1 MTGAAGIVA
10 AGHPRTAE
18 VGAGVLRAGGNAV
31 DAAIAAVLAS
41 WVCEPLLTGPGAG
54 GYMLVAGAGEQPTL
68 LDFFVAA
75 PGHGANQQ
83 HAPLLPVEVSFGD
96 AEQTFN
102 CGAASC
108 GVPGSPAGIAAAAE
122 RWSTIPLADLA
133 APAAQLARDGVPLNE
148 AQAYVFEIL
157 NGILVSTPGAA
168 AEFTRDGRS
177 LALGESFAS
186 DELAETIERLG
197 VDGAAPFYEGDI
209 GAAMVDEVQRLG
221 GLLDQAD
228 LEAYEVI
235 AREPAQASYRGR
247 SVLTNPPPSAG
258 GALLVLAFSLLA
270 QSCPQG
276 APSDA
281 QLLAVIDQVQALRTP
296 QFTAGL
302 IDPDFLRRF
311 LAANLGSTTHISV
324 IDSAGRACSV
334 TCSNGEGSGIVVPGT
349 GIQVN
354 NMMGEEDLNPLG
366 FFRAAPGQRMPSMMA
381 PTVVL
386 SDNGEVELAIGS
398 AGSNRI
404 RSAIL
409 QVIVN
414 LIDHGADLQA
424 AVNAPRFHSEGG
436 TLFAEPGVRLERLDR
451 GDRELVE
458 FRSENLFFGG
468 TQAVSRDPVSGE
480 LAGAGDPRRGGAAVA
495 A

>member
-1 MTGAAGIVA
+1 MVA
-10 AGHPRTAE
+10 AGHQKTAE
-18 VGAGVLRAGGNAV
+18 VGAEVLRAGGNAV

-54 GYMLVAGAGEQPTL
+54 GYMLVAGAGEEPTL

-75 PGHGANQQ
+75 PGHGADVD
-83 HAPLLPVEVSFGD
+83 HAPLEAVEVSFGD
-96 AEQTFN
+96 ATQVFH

-122 RWSTIPLADLA
+122 RWGTLPLSDLA
-133 APAAQLARDGVPLNE
+133 APAAKLARDGVPLNGP
-148 AQAYVFEIL
+148 QAYVFEIL
-157 NGILVSTPGAA
+157 DGILRSTPGSA
-168 AEFTRDGRS
+168 AEFTRDGRP
-177 LALGESFAS
+177 LEPGEPFAS
-186 DELAETIERLG
+186 PELAETIERLG
-197 VDGAAPFYEGDI
+197 ADGAAPFYSGDI
-209 GAAMVDEVQRLG
+209 ADAIVAEVQQLG
-221 GLLDQAD
+221 GLLDLAD
-228 LEAYEVI
+228 LAAYEVI
-235 AREPAQASYRGR
+235 AREPVASEYRGR
-247 SVLTNPPPSAG
+247 SILTNPPPSAG
-258 GALLVLAFSLLA
+258 GVLLGLAFSRL
-270 QSCPQG
+270 QQICPEG
-276 APSDA
+276 IPTNA
-281 QLLAVIDQVQALRTP
+281 QLLEVIDEAQALRTP

-324 IDSAGRACSV
+324 IDDDGRACSV
-334 TCSNGEGSGIVVPGT
+334 TCSNGEGSAVVVPGT
-349 GIQVN
+349 GIHVN

-386 SDNGEVELAIGS
+386 AADGTAELAIGS

-414 LIDHGADLQA
+414 LIDHRNPVQA

-436 TLFAEPGVRLERLDR
+436 TLFSEPGVDLAGVEV
-451 GDRELVE
+451 GSRELVE
-458 FRSENLFFGG
+458 FRDANLFFGG
-468 TQAVSRDPVSGE
+468 TQVVTRDIESGRCE
-480 LAGAGDPRRGGAAVA
+480 GGGDPRRGGAAVGL
-495 A
+495 